1 MFKRLPR
8 ISCRLGLRSAGV
20 TLRTSLRSASRNS
33 KSKTANTL
41 HKLLLDTNAEDS
53 LDANGSIGSDHNI
66 LRLKVIGEQG
76 EHTKVE
82 LLGNL
87 AAEGVE
93 ELDGVC
99 LQQGNLGVRVRLK
112 RGKNVGLE
120 EVADIDE
127 AIDCCGTLLVITTT
141 TKKEEEEK
149 FFNYPIF
156 KSGGKEKVSLTLCTF
171 ALTASAIT
179 RKIAVSLA
187 FHALL
192 GLALYCSRSTFT

>member
-120 EVADIDE
+120 EVADVDE

-141 TKKEEEEK
+141 TKKK
-149 FFNYPIF
+149 KKKKIFNNRIL
-156 KSGGKEKVSLTLCTF
+156 KSGREKKKSL
-171 ALTASAIT
+171 
-179 RKIAVSLA
+179 
-187 FHALL
+187 
-192 GLALYCSRSTFT
+192 SRSAPSP